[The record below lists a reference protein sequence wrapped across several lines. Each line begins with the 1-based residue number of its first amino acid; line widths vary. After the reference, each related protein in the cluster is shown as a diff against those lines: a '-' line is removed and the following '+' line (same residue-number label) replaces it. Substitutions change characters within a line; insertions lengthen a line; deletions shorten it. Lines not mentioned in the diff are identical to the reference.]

1 MRQRNIIN
9 IEEIL
14 SYLKLKKDHYEE
26 ILKQTQNLEEAIKA
40 NNIKALDLVIT
51 EKANC
56 VKDLKRLDRLNTKC
70 QEEIMSNHENLIS
83 DKRFNILKEQ
93 LLAIITKITNYD
105 QKCIIL
111 LKSSIDNTKDRI
123 DNINKKRTMR
133 RTIRTKE
140 MLQPSFV
147 DVLS

>member
-14 SYLKLKKDHYEE
+14 SYLKLKKNHYEE

-56 VKDLKRLDRLNTKC
+56 VKDLKRLDRLNTKY

-123 DNINKKRTMR
+123 DSINKKRTVR